1 MRVVFFV
8 VKVIFIPKIKCALC
22 WHNVAIS
29 LHQQNETDMNAIDT
43 MIRLGNIFSSDE
55 SYAAVLELVNDLS
68 LEITDIVMG

>member
-1 MRVVFFV
+1 
-8 VKVIFIPKIKCALC
+8 
-22 WHNVAIS
+22 
-29 LHQQNETDMNAIDT
+29 MNATDT